1 MKINEKEIEQAS
13 KDIDLSGFKMQD
25 NLNPKIW
32 DKDQKMKS
40 EVKKN
45 LLKIADDYFESLE
58 LPGVDIEDVTMT
70 GSLANY
76 NWSKYSDVDLHIV
89 VDYDDLPME
98 RDLVQDF
105 LKSKSS
111 AWNKEH
117 DVTIYGYDVELYVQ
131 DINEPHHSTG
141 VYSVLNNEWNIKPE
155 KKKISIDDKSVK
167 DKANLLMDRI
177 EDIYDEMDE
186 VENETTVKRV
196 DKLTDKIKKMRQSG
210 LDKGGEF
217 SVENMV
223 FKVLRRNGMLDR
235 LYDIKTVAY
244 DKSVTLESI
253 NESDF
258 DWTENLPDILSHNED
273 WILVNDVNPSSIEE
287 GIEMQE
293 FLFKLGYKWNAGEL
307 KHNKIYMMFHY
318 NKKHSENEL
327 LYLEY
332 KGKEI
337 GLGNEYLD
345 PNNTMY
351 QYRKFPKIY
360 YWSKVKPNRITE
372 SNDFDW
378 AKDIP
383 ITYIHIANDM
393 YRKSEGAFP
402 FDSEKMSFST
412 YVTKE
417 YGVDDKDIIHKVWR
431 KYRFLMGWDR
441 KDLSESNDFDWTK
454 DIKPIVSVGD
464 VFHTRTDFTPKDL
477 NAEVTFE
484 IVDISPDGKWVRF
497 AHHKGSMD
505 RGTYI
510 DIDRI
515 NKHTMSMGWDRYGY
529 NGANST
535 DINQVLKNI
544 NTGFWK
550 RVNVPGYLQRNP
562 EEYDRLIK
570 LGSNINESNDFDWA
584 KDIQPEPETP
594 EDKIHVGAVYR
605 VNPNRNIPSID
616 MLLKVYKVDRDVHY
630 EIIVSNDEDE
640 LIGEKS
646 YVRYNEAVG
655 LLKPKK
661 TYVHNGD
668 GSMTEKELEPY
679 WLYLPYHSEHI
690 TESNDF
696 DWITDIPAKSPY
708 RYFEIYACWN
718 SFYDEETGEDECTDG
733 GSYFVKIPE
742 HVVDEIWDYTAEDQ
756 YYAGPGDEGEDV
768 IEWCIENNLINGD
781 DVDMFDY
788 VTELSETDYC
798 NSWGKWNP
806 NDEGLCWSSVNE
818 SNEFDWINDIDDSKP
833 QKGTAWAITGI
844 KNETDSIQCQEFLF
858 NLGFEWGLGK
868 IINNNSKYIRRI
880 SSIWEDDIRKH
891 RITYGSNLSSDFD
904 KLIQRTKEK
913 SNQNKLYHYEWV
925 NGETKLKDIIY
936 LTDNINESND
946 FDWTRDIQVT
956 PIDNG
961 PICEALYGEVVRYFR
976 NKQPI
981 SYGDYYYSMDGY
993 SGTIVWGF
1001 NDTDEYVVY
1010 ATPYWEGE
1018 CELNIDIQGDMGD
1031 YETLDYIEL
1040 PKFEYVEA
1048 LHQWLENEYPKIVVK
1063 RIKDL
1068 GPLPE

>member
-155 KKKISIDDKSVK
+155 KKKINIDDKSVK

-258 DWTENLPDILSHNED
+258 DWAENLPDILSHSED
-273 WILVNDVNPSSIEE
+273 WILVNDVNPSSIKE
-287 GIEMQE
+287 GIEIQE
-293 FLFKLGYKWNAGEL
+293 FLFKLGYKWGTGGL
-307 KHNKIYMMFHY
+307 KYDKIYMMFHY

-327 LYLEY
+327 LYLQY

-345 PNNTMY
+345 PNSTMY
-351 QYRKFPKIY
+351 QYQKFPKIY

-378 AKDIP
+378 TKDIKP
-383 ITYIHIANDM
+383 KYIPSVGDIVVCKSGFSDSTNDQVW
-393 YRKSEGAFP
+393 YKSNNYAGQGYKEGRKFIIGDVEEEDTEHELYGKVYISFPENENLGVFNYALEPYSEN
-402 FDSEKMSFST
+402 S
-412 YVTKE
+412 
-417 YGVDDKDIIHKVWR
+417 IN
-431 KYRFLMGWDR
+431 
-441 KDLSESNDFDWTK
+441 ESNDFDWTK
-454 DIKPIVSVGD
+454 DIKPIVSIGD

-515 NKHTMSMGWDRYGY
+515 NEHTMSMGWDRHGY

-535 DINQVLKNI
+535 DINKVLKNI
-544 NTGFWK
+544 NSGFWK

-570 LGSNINESNDFDWA
+570 LGSNI
-584 KDIQPEPETP
+584 
-594 EDKIHVGAVYR
+594 
-605 VNPNRNIPSID
+605 
-616 MLLKVYKVDRDVHY
+616 
-630 EIIVSNDEDE
+630 
-640 LIGEKS
+640 
-646 YVRYNEAVG
+646 
-655 LLKPKK
+655 
-661 TYVHNGD
+661 
-668 GSMTEKELEPY
+668 
-679 WLYLPYHSEHI
+679 

-696 DWITDIPAKSPY
+696 DWI
-708 RYFEIYACWN
+708 N
-718 SFYDEETGEDECTDG
+718 
-733 GSYFVKIPE
+733 
-742 HVVDEIWDYTAEDQ
+742 
-756 YYAGPGDEGEDV
+756 
-768 IEWCIENNLINGD
+768 
-781 DVDMFDY
+781 
-788 VTELSETDYC
+788 
-798 NSWGKWNP
+798 
-806 NDEGLCWSSVNE
+806 
-818 SNEFDWINDIDDSKP
+818 
-833 QKGTAWAITGI
+833 
-844 KNETDSIQCQEFLF
+844 
-858 NLGFEWGLGK
+858 
-868 IINNNSKYIRRI
+868 
-880 SSIWEDDIRKH
+880 
-891 RITYGSNLSSDFD
+891 
-904 KLIQRTKEK
+904 
-913 SNQNKLYHYEWV
+913 
-925 NGETKLKDIIY
+925 
-936 LTDNINESND
+936 
-946 FDWTRDIQVT
+946 DIQVT

-961 PICEALYGEVVRYFR
+961 PICEALYDEVVRYFR

-1018 CELNIDIQGDMGD
+1018 CELSIDIQGDMGD
-1031 YETLDYIEL
+1031 YETIDYIEL
-1040 PKFEYVEA
+1040 PEFEYVEA

-1063 RIKDL
+1063 RIKSL